1 MEMSIPIRCL
11 LVYCV
16 FCTSSALPG
25 QNASFDVRKVIQDIA
40 AKCESA
46 TEYAFEGDLEVA
58 WQNGSQP
65 GRLLAKAKVTYAV
78 AASGKY
84 FLRVE
89 GVNKD
94 EYLLASDGQKSWA
107 YMPKLKQYTL
117 EEAAAVVGDDDE
129 DAEDSSPR
137 RSPEEHDLT
146 ETFIRLVIP
155 TLAGMAKTAAMADTN
170 GFGDVKFEGKK
181 EKWPVMRVVS
191 RENAQQ
197 GRSRIDLTA
206 DPTRLNIGR
215 MLWANFRVLNHQKVL
230 TQMTMNF
237 TSFQVGGKLPDS
249 TFVFD
254 PPKKA
259 KLVDAVPI
267 PGQTG
272 SFLLNRP
279 APDFELKTLDGERVH
294 LSALRGHPVLLSF
307 WATWCG
313 PCRRELPE
321 LAKIHAAFKDKG
333 LLVFGVN
340 NEGKGTARGY
350 VKKVELPF
358 DTLDDSG
365 RKVSGMYRVHSIPSV
380 FLIDGDGKVVRFLK
394 GTHDEVALRE
404 ALKSVGL

>member
-1 MEMSIPIRCL
+1 MSKPIRYL

-16 FCTSSALPG
+16 FCTSNAVLG
-25 QNASFDVRKVIQDIA
+25 QNASLDFRKVIQDIS

-46 TEYAFEGDLEVA
+46 TEYAFEGDVEVA
-58 WQNGSQP
+58 GQNGSQP

-94 EYLLASDGQKSWA
+94 EYLLVSDGQKSWA
-107 YMPKLKQYTL
+107 YVPKFKQYTV
-117 EEAAAVVGDDDE
+117 EDAAAVVSDDDE
-129 DAEDSSPR
+129 DTEDSSPKG
-137 RSPEEHDLT
+137 SSEEHDLT
-146 ETFIRLVIP
+146 ETFVRLVIP
-155 TLAGMAKTAAMADTN
+155 TLAGMAKTAAIADTS
-170 GFGDVKFEGKK
+170 GFGDVRFEGKK

-191 RENAQQ
+191 REDAQQ
-197 GRSRIDLTA
+197 GRSRIDLTV
-206 DPTRLNIGR
+206 DPTTLNIGR
-215 MLWANFRVLNHQKVL
+215 LLWANSRVSNHQKVL
-230 TQMTMNF
+230 IQMTVNF
-237 TSFQVGGKLPDS
+237 SSFQLGGKLPDS
-249 TFVFD
+249 TFVFE

-272 SFLLNRP
+272 TFLLNRP

-294 LSALRGHPVLLSF
+294 LSDLRGHPVLLSF

-321 LAKIHAAFKDKG
+321 LVKIHAAFKDKG

-340 NEGKGTARGY
+340 DEGKGTARGY
-350 VKKVELPF
+350 VNKVELPF

-365 RKVSGMYRVHSIPSV
+365 KKVSRMYRVHSIPSV
-380 FLIDGDGKVVRFLK
+380 FLIDGDGKVIRFFK
-394 GTHDEVALRE
+394 GTHDEAALRE